1 MPRWTGGAK
10 ETAQQLIAIEFL
22 AIRKRSNRAGA
33 RWQSADSICDNAA
46 ARAVWPRHGSRGPP
60 GASPARKPR
69 WSTSLLSTILVHLS
83 TQAPAKKPRA
93 PKPANDLDQANARIV
108 ELEEELKSARSLAP
122 VTDVAEHAAEPT
134 DRVVTTVDLQAY
146 LEKRVNADAPSI
158 PSTGS
163 P

>member
-1 MPRWTGGAK
+1 
-10 ETAQQLIAIEFL
+10 
-22 AIRKRSNRAGA
+22 
-33 RWQSADSICDNAA
+33 
-46 ARAVWPRHGSRGPP
+46 
-60 GASPARKPR
+60 
-69 WSTSLLSTILVHLS
+69 
-83 TQAPAKKPRA
+83 
-93 PKPANDLDQANARIV
+93 V